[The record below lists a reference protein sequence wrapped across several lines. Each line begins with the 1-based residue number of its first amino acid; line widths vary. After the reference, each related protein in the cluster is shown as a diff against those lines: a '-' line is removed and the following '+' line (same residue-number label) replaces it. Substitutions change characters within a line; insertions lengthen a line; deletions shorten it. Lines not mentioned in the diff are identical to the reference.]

1 MRKNSKHFREAVGD
15 ISLEGGFILV
25 TKQLVIFWGSTS
37 TLSIYQKQK
46 HSSFRHSECHSSR
59 IISLIWQIPNQYH
72 HVNTKTIVKSQFVR
86 THFWNSKVLNHLKKM
101 LIRPRII
108 TRPPRTD
115 FRPSVHLSTSDHIFK
130 FLMVR
135 RPNPSMSWTVRD
147 RPPSITVHPWRITTV
162 RCLNP
167 STGLTV
173 RLRPPIKNL

>member
-37 TLSIYQKQK
+37 TLSIYQQQK

-86 THFWNSKVLNHLKKM
+86 THFWNSKVLNHFWKKVECVVSM
-101 LIRPRII
+101 IIWSKIRMGQHRDGDHREHAPHFTDQISKPGLHGRI
-108 TRPPRTD
+108 
-115 FRPSVHLSTSDHIFK
+115 FVHLSTC
-130 FLMVR
+130 
-135 RPNPSMSWTVRD
+135 P
-147 RPPSITVHPWRITTV
+147 PPSTFS
-162 RCLNP
+162 NF
-167 STGLTV
+167 
-173 RLRPPIKNL
+173 

>member
-37 TLSIYQKQK
+37 TLSIYQQQK

-86 THFWNSKVLNHLKKM
+86 THFWNSKVLNHFWKK
-101 LIRPRII
+101 IKWSASSRWSFGPKSEW
-108 TRPPRTD
+108 D
-115 FRPSVHLSTSDHIFK
+115 
-130 FLMVR
+130 
-135 RPNPSMSWTVRD
+135 
-147 RPPSITVHPWRITTV
+147 SIETATIGHTHPLYWSNLNIKI
-162 RCLNP
+162 CLLN
-167 STGLTV
+167 
-173 RLRPPIKNL
+173 